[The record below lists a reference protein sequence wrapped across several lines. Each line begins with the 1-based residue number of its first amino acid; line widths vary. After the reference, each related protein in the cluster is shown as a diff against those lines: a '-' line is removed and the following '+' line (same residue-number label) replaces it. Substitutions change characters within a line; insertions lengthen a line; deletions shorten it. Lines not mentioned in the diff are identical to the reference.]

1 MGGLLAMQEYSERS
15 MFNFVLGI
23 KCPWERLLPVFQ
35 NRQCF
40 WRTHNLT
47 SNDRHVSL
55 AAVSLP
61 MKMIMLLTL
70 SLLRLLPFWSS
81 KWMKWMNVNGFTYI
95 PGTTILSVTQSI
107 TDPLSPNTILRNI
120 FVLHS
125 YRRVQRE
132 TVLFPRVYCSSSK
145 SF

>member
-1 MGGLLAMQEYSERS
+1 MQEYSERS

-70 SLLRLLPFWSS
+70 SLLRLLPF
-81 KWMKWMNVNGFTYI
+81 
-95 PGTTILSVTQSI
+95 
-107 TDPLSPNTILRNI
+107 
-120 FVLHS
+120 
-125 YRRVQRE
+125 
-132 TVLFPRVYCSSSK
+132 
-145 SF
+145 